1 MNFSINDISPD
12 PRYENWQF
20 KNTFLLLLSIALV
33 IVFIDSPIVQ
43 FVVNLLNAWG
53 YIGAFVA
60 GIFFVLSFTAVPAG
74 IILYSFAKTHDPFM
88 VAILG
93 GLGGMVGDY
102 FIFRVFR
109 DYIFDELGILFKNSR
124 WRRIKKLFRTP
135 YFAWILPLVG
145 AGLIMAPGPDEP
157 GIALMGLSKIKTWQ
171 FLLLAFILD
180 TVGILLIVLALRSL
194 A

>member
-1 MNFSINDISPD
+1 MGLSINDISAD
-12 PRYENWQF
+12 RYKHWHF
-20 KNTFLLLLSIALV
+20 KNTSLLLLSILLIIA
-33 IVFIDSPIVQ
+33 FIDSPVTQRIVIT
-43 FVVNLLNAWG
+43 LNAWG
-53 YIGAFVA
+53 YVGAFIA
-60 GIFFVLSFTAVPAG
+60 GVFFVLSFTAVPAG
-74 IILYSFAKTHDPFM
+74 IILYSFAQTHDPLM
-88 VAILG
+88 TALAG

-102 FIFRVFR
+102 LIFRVFR

-135 YFAWILPLVG
+135 YFAWLLPLIG

-171 FLLLAFILD
+171 FVLVAFVLD

-194 A
+194 L